1 MKFCTN
7 CGAQIPDGSKF
18 CTECGQ
24 RIEQAEPA
32 AQAPKSEAPAAVH
45 VYGQPVNHSFSEPVT
60 PEAEQGVVHTYGA
73 PVSHN
78 FTPPV
83 QADSALSGSYGVASA
98 APVQPEPARAPEP
111 VAAPAPAPAQPAAET
126 AAYTPPVAVEEKKT
140 KEPR

>member
-24 RIEQAEPA
+24 KLEQAAAPVVQEPV
-32 AQAPKSEAPAAVH
+32 APAPIPVVPTDVH
-45 VYGQPVNHSFSEPVT
+45 VYGQPVNHSFSEPVI

-78 FTPPV
+78 FAPPV
-83 QADSALSGSYGVASA
+83 QAESALSGSYGAA
-98 APVQPEPARAPEP
+98 APVCAPVSAPEP
-111 VAAPAPAPAQPAAET
+111 VAVPVSGALTVAILLAAS
-126 AAYTPPVAVEEKKT
+126 
-140 KEPR
+140 

>member
-7 CGAQIPDGSKF
+7 CGAQVLDGSKF

-24 RIEQAEPA
+24 RIEAEAPA
-32 AQAPKSEAPAAVH
+32 VQVPKSEAPAAVH
-45 VYGQPVNHSFSEPVT
+45 VYGQPVNHGFSEPVV

-83 QADSALSGSYGVASA
+83 QAELALSDRKSV
-98 APVQPEPARAPEP
+98 V
-111 VAAPAPAPAQPAAET
+111 
-126 AAYTPPVAVEEKKT
+126 
-140 KEPR
+140 